1 MSKFYLGFDNR
12 GQGGLGQKDPG
23 GGAINEFDAVA
34 DVGSNSSTDSTTT
47 QTDYSNGM
55 TYNSDTN
62 QWILAVNG
70 EAFYIYNSLADVEA
84 NNVADSVAMNAGLNY
99 NNGFTY
105 NSDTGTYFAAYSSG
119 GVGEIREFRTLE
131 DMAGFTGSI
140 REVEMNGPDWDN
152 GIEYDSVNNLWYGAF
167 SAGTTVPGE
176 VQAFSSLEDLATA
189 SNPVSRTQ
197 YSSNVTDYEM
207 GLAIVPCF
215 TSGTLIETPSGPVAV
230 ENLSK
235 GDLVLTCDNG
245 PQPVRWTGS
254 RTLTAQELEASPN
267 LRPVRIRAS
276 ALGKN
281 LPERDLTVSPQ
292 HRVLVR
298 SKIAQRM
305 FSAEEVL
312 VAAKHLLEIDGIEI
326 AEEVT
331 QVEYFHILFDR
342 HEVVF
347 SNGAE
352 TESLYTGPQA
362 LKSLG
367 QAARDEIFTLFPE
380 LREEDS
386 VDGSLAARA
395 LVSGRMGRQ
404 LAQRHNK
411 NRHELVKPI

>member
-1 MSKFYLGFDNR
+1 
-12 GQGGLGQKDPG
+12 
-23 GGAINEFDAVA
+23 
-34 DVGSNSSTDSTTT
+34 
-47 QTDYSNGM
+47 
-55 TYNSDTN
+55 
-62 QWILAVNG
+62 
-70 EAFYIYNSLADVEA
+70 
-84 NNVADSVAMNAGLNY
+84 MNAGLNY

-105 NSDTGTYFAAYSSG
+105 NSDTGTYFAAYSAS
-119 GVGEIREFRTLE
+119 GVGEIVEFATLE
-131 DMAGFTGSI
+131 DMANFTNPLQN
-140 REVEMNGPDWDN
+140 VEMNGPDWDN
-152 GIEYDSVNNLWYGAF
+152 GIEYDSVNNLWCGAF
-167 SAGTTVPGE
+167 SGGTTVPGG
-176 VQAFSSLEDLATA
+176 VSAFSSLADLATA
-189 SNPVSRTQ
+189 SNPVSTTR

-215 TSGTLIETPSGPVAV
+215 TSGTLIETPTGPVAV

-254 RTLTAQELEASPN
+254 RKLTAQDLETSPN
-267 LRPVRIRAS
+267 LRPIRIHAS

-281 LPERDLTVSPQ
+281 LPEQDLTVSPQ

-305 FSAEEVL
+305 FSADEVL

-326 AEEVT
+326 AEDVT

-362 LKSLG
+362 LKSFG

-380 LREEDS
+380 LREQDS
-386 VDGSLAARA
+386 VDGRQSARA
-395 LVSGRMGRQ
+395 LISGRMGRQ
-404 LAQRHNK
+404 LALRHNK
-411 NRHELVKPI
+411 NHHELVEPM